1 MLGSEAVAVT
11 FAGRMY
17 GPAAW
22 VVPIFVAL
30 STFGAVNGNILTT
43 SRLFFAGAREGQMP
57 GLLATIQVARVTPVP
72 AVLVITGLSLL
83 YLGSS
88 DIIQLINYCSFSI
101 WLSIGAAVFCVPYLS
116 AGSAPTCTGQSGRV
130 IQG

>member
-1 MLGSEAVAVT
+1 
-11 FAGRMY
+11 
-17 GPAAW
+17 
-22 VVPIFVAL
+22 
-30 STFGAVNGNILTT
+30 
-43 SRLFFAGAREGQMP
+43 MP

-101 WLSIGAAVFCVPYLS
+101 WLSIGAAVFCVPYLRWKCPDLHRPIRWIVDS
-116 AGSAPTCTGQSGRV
+116 TSVKSLHTLCV
-130 IQG
+130 

>member
-57 GLLATIQVARVTPVP
+57 VARVTPVA

-101 WLSIGAAVFCVPYLS
+101 WLSIGAAVFCVPYLRWKC
-116 AGSAPTCTGQSGRV
+116 PDLHRP
-130 IQG
+130 IR